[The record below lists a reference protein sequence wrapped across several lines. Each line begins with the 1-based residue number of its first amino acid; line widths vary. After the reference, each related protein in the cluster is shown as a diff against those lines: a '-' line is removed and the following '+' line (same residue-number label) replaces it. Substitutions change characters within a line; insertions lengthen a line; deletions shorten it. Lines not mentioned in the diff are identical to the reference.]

1 LLDIFWESHNPTVQS
16 WSQQYKTAVFYHNE
30 EQKRLSEESR
40 DMMASSLSGKVVT
53 RMLPFTGFQLAEG
66 YHQKYKL
73 KNHMSILH
81 EFEAKYP
88 DVEGM
93 VSSTAAARLNGY
105 LGGNGTCEQ
114 LKAEIS
120 GFGLSDVSKKAL
132 LEEVCQGI
140 IGKTCPTNNC
150 A

>member
-1 LLDIFWESHNPTVQS
+1 
-16 WSQQYKTAVFYHNE
+16 
-30 EQKRLSEESR
+30 
-40 DMMASSLSGKVVT
+40 
-53 RMLPFTGFQLAEG
+53 MLPFTGFYLAEG

-73 KNHMSILH
+73 RDHISILN

-93 VSSTAAARLNGY
+93 VSSTATARVNGY

-114 LKAEIS
+114 LKSEIS
-120 GFGLSDVSKKAL
+120 GFGLSDTVNKEL

-140 IGKTCPTNNC
+140 EMQSCPANSC
-150 A
+150 ASN